1 MMERVTVFRIG
12 TSGHHKSASAKM
24 GIPSMPPK
32 ETVYQEVAGTMAVRA
47 MLNEKDVVWSS
58 MIGGLFSENRP
69 DCTQRKHAGV

>member
-1 MMERVTVFRIG
+1 MERVTVHGIG
-12 TSGHHKSASAKM
+12 ISSHHKSASAKM

-58 MIGGLFSENRP
+58 MIGSLFGGDRP